1 MMGLGQ
7 RRSPSSNLR
16 LTGSLR
22 VLLPEYGK
30 IGQGV
35 SELLSGHHGNVI
47 HLNDAYADRH
57 GHDHDG
63 DRHQLPFPPR
73 QTLV

>member
-1 MMGLGQ
+1 MMGVGQ
-7 RRSPSSNLR
+7 RHSPSSNLR

-30 IGQGV
+30 IGQVV
-35 SELLSGHHGNVI
+35 SELLSGHHGNFI
-47 HLNDAYADRH
+47 HFNDAYADRH
-57 GHDHDG
+57 DHEG
-63 DRHQLPFPPR
+63 DRHPLPFPPR